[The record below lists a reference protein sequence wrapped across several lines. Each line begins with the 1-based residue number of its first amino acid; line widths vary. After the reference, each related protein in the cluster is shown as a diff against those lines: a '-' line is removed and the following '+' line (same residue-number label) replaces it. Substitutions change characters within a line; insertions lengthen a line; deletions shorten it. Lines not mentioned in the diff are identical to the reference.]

1 VCNLEA
7 IFDVLV
13 QGARKRSV
21 QMETLFAMFTTC
33 IPRNQAF
40 TPEEGNTAF
49 SRGVNQ
55 LNELQ
60 EAVKLLAK
68 TTSDYTRDALRL
80 QSDHKLAMA
89 PQGTFKRLAYNFQRF
104 DKVDFF
110 EHGAT
115 RERLRDLARLCKHG
129 ENELQYF
136 TRKVNSRYRGATTSI
151 SSARDERIQEDISR
165 AGIFGS
171 NLAAECRPLATAVS
185 AHFAEYW
192 LLCREPALDVPPTV
206 SLVDSVDHLE
216 NVSQSM
222 R

>member
-1 VCNLEA
+1 
-7 IFDVLV
+7 
-13 QGARKRSV
+13 
-21 QMETLFAMFTTC
+21 METLFAMFSTC
-33 IPRNQAF
+33 IPRNQTY
-40 TPEEGNTAF
+40 TPEDGNTAF

-68 TTSDYTRDALRL
+68 TTLEHTKDASQL

-89 PQGTFKRLAYNFQRF
+89 PRGTFKRLAYNLQQF

-110 EHGAT
+110 GHGAT
-115 RERLRDLARLCKHG
+115 RESLRDLAKLCKRG
-129 ENELQYF
+129 ESELQYF
-136 TRKVNSRYRGATTSI
+136 TRKFNNTYRGATTSI
-151 SSARDERIQEDISR
+151 SSVRDERIQQDISR

-192 LLCREPALDVPPTV
+192 LFCREPDLDVSPPV
-206 SLVDSVDHLE
+206 SLVDSVEHLD
-216 NVSQSM
+216 NLSQSV

>member
-1 VCNLEA
+1 
-7 IFDVLV
+7 
-13 QGARKRSV
+13 
-21 QMETLFAMFTTC
+21 MFSTC
-33 IPRNQAF
+33 VPRNQAF
-40 TPEEGNTAF
+40 TPEEGNTVF

-68 TTSDYTRDALRL
+68 TTLEHTKDVLQL
-80 QSDHKLAMA
+80 QSDHKHAMA
-89 PQGTFKRLAYNFQRF
+89 PRGTFKRLAYNLQPF

-110 EHGAT
+110 EHGVT

-136 TRKVNSRYRGATTSI
+136 TRKVNNRYRGATTSI
-151 SSARDERIQEDISR
+151 GSVRDERIEEDISR

-192 LLCREPALDVPPTV
+192 LFCREPALDVPPSV
-206 SLVDSVDHLE
+206 SLLDSVEHLD

>member
-1 VCNLEA
+1 L
-7 IFDVLV
+7 
-13 QGARKRSV
+13 
-21 QMETLFAMFTTC
+21 
-33 IPRNQAF
+33 
-40 TPEEGNTAF
+40 EEGNTAF
-49 SRGVNQ
+49 SSGVNQ

-68 TTSDYTRDALRL
+68 TTSDYTRDALQL

-89 PQGTFKRLAYNFQRF
+89 PRGTFKRLAYSFQRF

-115 RERLRDLARLCKHG
+115 RERLRDLARLCKRG

-136 TRKVNSRYRGATTSI
+136 TRKVNNTYRGATTSI
-151 SSARDERIQEDISR
+151 SLARDERIQEDISR
-165 AGIFGS
+165 AGLFGC
-171 NLAAECRPLATAVS
+171 NLAAECRPLATAVT
-185 AHFAEYW
+185 AHFEEFW
-192 LLCREPALDVPPTV
+192 LFLKDPPPGVPPPV
-206 SLVDSVDHLE
+206 SLLNSVEHLE